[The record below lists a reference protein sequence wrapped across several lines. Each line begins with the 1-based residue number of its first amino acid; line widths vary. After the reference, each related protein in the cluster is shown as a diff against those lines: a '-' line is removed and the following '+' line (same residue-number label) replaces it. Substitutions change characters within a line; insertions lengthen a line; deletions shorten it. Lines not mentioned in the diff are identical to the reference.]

1 MLVVDNAFSSVS
13 NGPLLPIEYSC
24 AMPHFLASLYSG
36 IGRERVLSNGLIL
49 ESICFMQM
57 ESYNT

>member
-24 AMPHFLASLYSG
+24 AMSHFLASLYSG
-36 IGRERVLSNGLIL
+36 IGSECVLANGLIL
-49 ESICFMQM
+49 ELMCFMQM